1 MPVLFEKLII
11 SICWHTAFQKITQF
25 RYYFLFG
32 ISQGGKVGEF
42 IFPQPHLS
50 VTGLHIS
57 AARGTKE
64 NHSKLPWR
72 FLMFKV
78 DDLAVYP
85 AHGVGRIE
93 AIEEKSIGGITQLFY
108 IMRILD
114 NDMKI
119 MIPQNNAENVGLRNI
134 ISDEEVEQVY
144 TILKK
149 KDVEFTTQTWNR
161 RYREYMEK
169 IKTGS
174 IFDLATVL
182 RDLYILQMDKPLS
195 FGEKKMMDTARGLL
209 IKELSIARAKKESEI
224 EEGIEAI
231 FGNTKA
237 AATAAKEA
245 ERMDADVNLAI

>member
-1 MPVLFEKLII
+1 MKLQYAHPHSGGRQHFSCFPTTEIRLLNNNL
-11 SICWHTAFQKITQF
+11 TME
-25 RYYFLFG
+25 YF
-32 ISQGGKVGEF
+32 
-42 IFPQPHLS
+42 
-50 VTGLHIS
+50 
-57 AARGTKE
+57 
-64 NHSKLPWR
+64 
-72 FLMFKV
+72 MFKV

-93 AIEEKSIGGITQLFY
+93 AIEEKTIGGITQLFY

-119 MIPQNNAENVGLRNI
+119 MIPQDNAENVGLRNI

-144 TILKK
+144 AILKK

-209 IKELSIARAKKESEI
+209 IKELSIARNRKESAIEKEI
-224 EEGIEAI
+224 EEI
-231 FGNTKA
+231 FGASRKG
-237 AATAAKEA
+237 EA
-245 ERMDADVNLAI
+245 SEEAPLPNVDLAI

>member
-1 MPVLFEKLII
+1 MQQIRTI
-11 SICWHTAFQKITQF
+11 AQF
-25 RYYFLFG
+25 RCNNLTMEYF
-32 ISQGGKVGEF
+32 
-42 IFPQPHLS
+42 
-50 VTGLHIS
+50 
-57 AARGTKE
+57 
-64 NHSKLPWR
+64 
-72 FLMFKV
+72 MFKV
-78 DDLAVYP
+78 NDLAVYP

-93 AIEEKSIGGITQLFY
+93 AIEEKTIGGVTQLFY

-134 ISDEEVEQVY
+134 ISDQEVEQVY
-144 TILKK
+144 TILEK

-209 IKELSIARAKKESEI
+209 IKELSIARNKKESSIEKEI
-224 EEGIEAI
+224 EEI
-231 FGNTKA
+231 FGGPK
-237 AATAAKEA
+237 KSEEEA
-245 ERMDADVNLAI
+245 EIPVPDVDLAI

>member
-1 MPVLFEKLII
+1 
-11 SICWHTAFQKITQF
+11 
-25 RYYFLFG
+25 
-32 ISQGGKVGEF
+32 
-42 IFPQPHLS
+42 
-50 VTGLHIS
+50 
-57 AARGTKE
+57 
-64 NHSKLPWR
+64 
-72 FLMFKV
+72 MFKV

-93 AIEEKSIGGITQLFY
+93 AIEEKDIGGTRQLFY

-144 TILKK
+144 RILKK

-209 IKELSIARAKKESEI
+209 IKELSIARGKKESEI
-224 EEGIEAI
+224 EKGIEEI
-231 FGNTKA
+231 FGGRKKKT
-237 AATAAKEA
+237 EVSSGD
-245 ERMDADVNLAI
+245 EILDADVDLAI

>member
-1 MPVLFEKLII
+1 MRTNRECSLIM
-11 SICWHTAFQKITQF
+11 
-25 RYYFLFG
+25 
-32 ISQGGKVGEF
+32 E
-42 IFPQPHLS
+42 
-50 VTGLHIS
+50 
-57 AARGTKE
+57 
-64 NHSKLPWR
+64 R
-72 FLMFKV
+72 FMFKV

-93 AIEEKSIGGITQLFY
+93 AIEEKTIGGITQLFY

-119 MIPQNNAENVGLRNI
+119 MIPQSNAENVGLRNI

-144 TILKK
+144 TILRK

-209 IKELSIARAKKESEI
+209 IKELSIARGLKESEI
-224 EEGIEAI
+224 ENEIEEI
-231 FGNTKA
+231 FGGGVKKNNVDM
-237 AATAAKEA
+237 A
-245 ERMDADVNLAI
+245 EVPLPDVDLAI